1 MSRTLASV
9 SMALLVLTVSMGL
22 KTAAVSHSGSDFV
35 MVHGLAPAPVQSQLN
50 GPDPTPAP
58 WKRSP
63 LRLNGPDPTPA
74 PWKR

>member
-9 SMALLVLTVSMGL
+9 SMAMLVLTMAMGL
-22 KTAAVSHSGSDFV
+22 KTATRNCGDVV
-35 MVHGLAPAPVQSQLN
+35 MVHGVAPAPTQSSLN

-58 WKRSP
+58 WKRSA
-63 LRLNGPDPTPA
+63 LNGPDPTPA